1 MREIVVP
8 KGDRG
13 SFVKKSSYNARELR
27 ESADGKWGEA
37 PPLPADYMHLVER
50 VTEIRETG
58 GPKGLGYVR
67 SELDLNAGLWF
78 FLCHFKGDPVMP
90 GCLGLDGLW
99 QTAGFYT
106 GWSGALG
113 KGRALGLGELKFL
126 REVPPTAKMI
136 AYEIDVTR
144 LIRGRRWIV
153 EANGLVRLDGQIIYT
168 AKKLRVGVFP
178 REAKKESN

>member
-90 GCLGLDGLW
+90 GLLGIDALM
-99 QTAGFYT
+99 QTLGFYI
-106 GWSGALG
+106 GWRGALG
-113 KGRALGLGELKFL
+113 RGRAMGLGGVQFL
-126 REVPPTAKMI
+126 HEVPPTAKRI
-136 AYEIDVTR
+136 NYEVDITR
-144 LIRGRRWIV
+144 FVPTRKGWFAEGDGRVLLDNNVIYV
-153 EANGLVRLDGQIIYT
+153 ALDMKTCVLPPEVRT
-168 AKKLRVGVFP
+168 V
-178 REAKKESN
+178 